1 MNWEEIR
8 GQYRKLTARTM
19 AALGDAAGS
28 GVPYG
33 PRKEKVLIGK
43 TQARFGA
50 LVDDAG
56 RRIEG
61 WTRWPSHRVSRKAN
75 NQKVE

>member
-19 AALGDAAGS
+19 AALGNAAGT
-28 GVPYG
+28 GVPHA

-43 TQARFGA
+43 LQARYGE

-56 RRIEG
+56 QQIKG
-61 WTRWPSHRVSRKAN
+61 WARWPSHRASRKPN
-75 NQKVE
+75 NQKGE